1 MRYHRM
7 YIPIAGFIVTLYV
20 LAFLLDSPA
29 NIFAGLKVILAAQ
42 DVLITDYMAIGGMG
56 AAFFNSATVL
66 LETLIV
72 LRIANDPPNG
82 FTIVTIGL
90 MGGFALFG
98 KNFLNILPIL
108 CGTMLYC
115 KIADEPFSKHF
126 NSSLVGTSLAP
137 LVSFTALTEGGWGM
151 PLLGIFIG
159 IFIGFIIS
167 PLCAY
172 TFRIQ
177 NGMNL
182 YNGGFACGM
191 IAMILVPLLSTLG
204 LAPSRALHWAT
215 GLNLPL
221 GIFLYGLCIVFLV
234 GGVITGGGHHAFFN
248 YWRLL
253 NTSGRAPSDFLRM
266 FGPAPVLLNMGV
278 CGIVATSYI
287 LLIGGDLN
295 GPTLGGIF
303 TIIGFAAY
311 GKHPFNMVPVMVGLF
326 LGALASHWEVN
337 YPSLQIAGLFCTTL
351 APLAG
356 YFGPFV
362 GVLAGFCHSAVVL
375 FAGSPVEGVNLYNNG
390 FSGGITAIVLY
401 PVLMSAFKH
410 RIPELQNMDYFEA
423 FTSDEPLYPRFRHS
437 YRKNHWVNNPVEV
450 PQDPA
455 PEDLEE
461 TKK

>member
-1 MRYHRM
+1 LRYHRM

-20 LAFLLDSPA
+20 LAFLFDSPA
-29 NIFAGLKVILAAQ
+29 NIFAGIKLILGAQ
-42 DVLITDYMAIGGMG
+42 DVLITDYMAVGGVG
-56 AAFFNSATVL
+56 AALFNSATVL
-66 LETLIV
+66 LETVIV

-82 FTIVTIGL
+82 FTIVIIGL

-108 CGTMLYC
+108 LGTMLYC
-115 KIADEPFSKHF
+115 KIANEPFSKHS
-126 NSSLVGTSLAP
+126 NSALVGTSLAP

-151 PLLGIFIG
+151 PVLGIFIG
-159 IFIGFIIS
+159 LSIGFIIS
-167 PLCAY
+167 PVCAY

-204 LAPSRALHWAT
+204 LAPARALHWAT
-215 GLNLPL
+215 GLNFPL
-221 GIFLYGLCIVFLV
+221 GLFLYILCALFLV
-234 GGVITGGGHHAFFN
+234 AGIILGGGHHALYN

-266 FGPAPVLLNMGV
+266 FGPAPTLINMAL
-278 CGIVATSYI
+278 CGALATSYI

-311 GKHPFNMVPVMVGLF
+311 GKHPFNIASVMAGLF
-326 LGALASHWEVN
+326 LGGLASHWSVSS
-337 YPSLQIAGLFCTTL
+337 PSLQIAGLFCTTL
-351 APLAG
+351 APMAG
-356 YFGPFV
+356 YFGPFAGIFV
-362 GVLAGFCHSAVVL
+362 GFCHSAVVL

-390 FSGGITAIVLY
+390 FSGGIIAVVLY
-401 PVLMSAFKH
+401 PVLMTAFKH
-410 RIPELQNMDYFEA
+410 RIPELQDKDYFDA

-437 YRKNHWVNNPVEV
+437 YRKNHWVNNPENAV
-450 PQDPA
+450 QDPA
-455 PEDLEE
+455 PEQPQE